1 MKFTVKIQIEA
12 ENEQSAQVAGQL
24 LQNIADNTDKETK
37 LFLHKKVMFN
47 PDYFRK
53 IAQKLQNPMIQKLIG

>member
-37 LFLHKKVMFN
+37 LFLHKKVMLN

-53 IAQKLQNPMIQKLIG
+53 IANKLQSPMIQKLIG